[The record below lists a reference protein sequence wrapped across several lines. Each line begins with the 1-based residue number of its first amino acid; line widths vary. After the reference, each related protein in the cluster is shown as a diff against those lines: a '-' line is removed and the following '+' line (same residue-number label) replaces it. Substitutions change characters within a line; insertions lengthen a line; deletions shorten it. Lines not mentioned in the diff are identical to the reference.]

1 MSLTNDINAISD
13 KVLALEQGWRRE
25 YRRRASG
32 GEGGPPMRI
41 DFNDYRQKK
50 CQTCDKNAGRRKAK
64 LTFGQRFCLA
74 TDAEIS
80 ECARKGK

>member
-1 MSLTNDINAISD
+1 
-13 KVLALEQGWRRE
+13 
-25 YRRRASG
+25 
-32 GEGGPPMRI
+32 MRI
-41 DFNDYRQKK
+41 DFNAYRQKK

-80 ECARKGK
+80 ECARKFSTKA